1 MILAASLLALLAA
14 ARSQP
19 ERADSAALYQEAV
32 EAFRD
37 GQIDSSL
44 ERLLRLDQDAVWR
57 IVHGL
62 AEQGGTG
69 VGLVLDGGFFGAAAI
84 LHTDAA
90 VRCWDDGNESEGW
103 AHLAL
108 ARLLADAGE
117 PDDAGP
123 GSIRR
128 RWYAAASLLVAGHAA
143 PLRALEYFES
153 AVDAVPRDAPLLT
166 AAGWF
171 AERLSEGAAPSGSS
185 LRQSQ
190 VVRRRHQRSAERYL
204 ARALDIDP
212 RAEEAA
218 LRLARVETL
227 MGRDARAG
235 GRLTALLA
243 RDTLA
248 PFTAYLARLFL
259 GDIRARAGDVRDA
272 ERLYREA
279 IALDP
284 VAQSAR
290 VALAQL
296 LYSAGDSTAAAE
308 VVEPLASRAAARGG
322 NDPWSDYQL
331 AYPAV
336 GGLLLDDLRDEVQR

>member
-1 MILAASLLALLAA
+1 MILAASLVALLAA
-14 ARSQP
+14 ARPQP
-19 ERADSAALYQEAV
+19 EPDDAAAV
-32 EAFRD
+32 YHEVVAAFRG
-37 GQIDSSL
+37 GQVDSSL
-44 ERLLRLDQDAVWR
+44 ERLLDLDQDAVWR
-57 IVHGL
+57 LVHRL

-69 VGLVLDGGFFGAAAI
+69 VGLVLDAEFFGAAAI

-90 VRCWDDGNESEGW
+90 VRGWDDDHESEGW

-108 ARLLADAGE
+108 ARLLADAAE
-117 PDDAGP
+117 PEDAGP
-123 GSIRR
+123 GSFRR

-143 PLRALEYFES
+143 PLRGLEYFES
-153 AVDAVPRDAPLLT
+153 AVEAVPRDAPLLT

-185 LRQSQ
+185 HREVQ

-204 ARALDIDP
+204 ARALDVDP

-227 MGRDARAG
+227 MGRDVRAG

-259 GDIRARAGDVRDA
+259 GGIRARAGDARDA
-272 ERLYREA
+272 GRLYREA

-308 VVEPLASRAAARGG
+308 VVEPLASRAADRGG